1 MGRASPAVVSGPLA
15 AYAEGFH
22 AALVGQGYTLN
33 SAGFQLWLM
42 AHLSRWLTSQGLGPS
57 ELSTATLERF
67 LEARRDA
74 GYMQWLSMRAMAP
87 LLGYL
92 RQVGVVAAPEPPPAA
107 TPVDRLLERYRDY
120 LASERGLAAS
130 TIRSYLDVARLF
142 LAGRVESGELDLKDL
157 TASEVSGFVR
167 AEAPR
172 RSVGSAKY

>member
-74 GYMQWLSMRAMAP
+74 GYTQWLSMRAMAP

-92 RQVGVVAAPEPPPAA
+92 RQSASWQHPSLPLRQHPSIVCWSATGTTWPPSGASRRARSAA
-107 TPVDRLLERYRDY
+107 TSTSP
-120 LASERGLAAS
+120 ASSLPDASRAAS
-130 TIRSYLDVARLF
+130 WTSR
-142 LAGRVESGELDLKDL
+142 
-157 TASEVSGFVR
+157 T
-167 AEAPR
+167 
-172 RSVGSAKY
+172 